1 MQRPKSAVAGVLAAF
16 ALAGSLLAAAG
27 PANAADDGPAP
38 AATAS
43 QPDGKD
49 KGKAKGNSKNKGKG
63 MCARVPRL
71 EERITKALD
80 RLNGDADTRGSIARM
95 EVRVKRAHARN
106 HDEVATFLQD
116 RLTHRKELK
125 PTLTR
130 ELRDLKAVAAWCAK
144 KDDAEGGSGS

>member
-16 ALAGSLLAAAG
+16 ALTGSLLATAG

-43 QPDGKD
+43 QSG
-49 KGKAKGNSKNKGKG
+49 GKGKG
-63 MCARVPRL
+63 LCSRVPRI
-71 EERITKALD
+71 EERINKALD
-80 RLNGDADTRGSIARM
+80 RLNGDAHTRGSIARM
-95 EVRVKRAHARN
+95 AERVKKAHAKN
-106 HDEVATFLQD
+106 HDAVATFLQD

-130 ELRDLKAVAAWCAK
+130 KLRDLKAVSAWCAK
-144 KDDAEGGSGS
+144 KDDAKGGSGS